1 MIKAGSFFID
11 ISVGAVKEKMQTKIN
26 LVNLNNQKQPSF
38 KNKGDFSTRA
48 SKFFVKTQEDLKWTR
63 FIQCEVTNLTPKAV
77 FARSVADI
85 SEQTFLE
92 LTEAALFFFAP
103 AVLGKFFKN
112 AFSKLHPKEIR
123 EQITQHIVK
132 NTDELIKDTSKNSK
146 RALSTKAGIVLA
158 CAAIPAGEYALSFAK
173 NLFTLKVFK
182 KSDFNNIAN
191 LNEEQKEDKK
201 HQKFVEQSAYSHFK
215 KFGLISAG
223 GIVSGIAL
231 AKYGHK
237 SAALQKF
244 SEVLLQPGVH
254 IAKGL
259 EKIGLNSQKTK
270 NFLKKYITPDF
281 SIDKNNKGELNL
293 GLSKGQLLISTV
305 VGLFGYS
312 AAGRDRGKLDQ
323 LEVWTRV
330 PLVVFYTV
338 FGSSMFEHVFKN
350 HLLKKNK
357 YPHFIK
363 KENGEFKPLPSLKDI
378 EKLASAD
385 ALKNGTQKSAE
396 YAKLVKQKA
405 LILGVPYAFTLVFF
419 GFLLAGIS
427 RLWTQYRYNKTQ
439 KANKE

>member
-1 MIKAGSFFID
+1 MQIKTNS
-11 ISVGAVKEKMQTKIN
+11 IN
-26 LVNLNNQKQPSF
+26 INNQNGPSF
-38 KNKGDFSTRA
+38 QNRGEFSTKA
-48 SKFFVKTQEDLKWTR
+48 AEFFVKTQEDLKWTR

-103 AVLGKFFKN
+103 AVLGKFFKDK
-112 AFSKLHPKEIR
+112 FSKLHPSNIR
-123 EQITQHIVK
+123 ENLGNHIVK
-132 NTDELIKDTSKNSK
+132 NTDELIKDTSKVSK
-146 RALSTKAGIVLA
+146 RALTTKAGIVLA

-191 LNEEQKEDKK
+191 LNDEQKEDIK
-201 HQKFVEQSAYSHFK
+201 HQKFVEKSAYNHFRN
-215 KFGLISAG
+215 FGLISAG
-223 GIVSGIAL
+223 GLISGLAL

-259 EKIGLNSQKTK
+259 EKVGLGNEKTK
-270 NFLKKYITPDF
+270 KFLKRYITPDF
-281 SIDKNNKGELNL
+281 DISGGKLS
-293 GLSKGQLLISTV
+293 LSKGQLLISTV
-305 VGLFGYS
+305 AGLFGYS

-350 HLLKKNK
+350 QLLKNNK

-363 KENGEFKPLPSLKDI
+363 KENGEFKPLPSLKNI
-378 EKLASAD
+378 EKLAATD
-385 ALKNGTQKSAE
+385 ALNKGTQKSAE
-396 YAKLVKQKA
+396 YSKLVKQKA

-427 RLWTQYRYNKTQ
+427 RLWTQYRYDREQ
-439 KANKE
+439 KAKNTKTNVLV

>member
-1 MIKAGSFFID
+1 
-11 ISVGAVKEKMQTKIN
+11 MQTKIHQSN
-26 LVNLNNQKQPSF
+26 INIKPRPSF
-38 KNKGDFSTRA
+38 QNKVDFSTKA

-63 FIQCEVTNLTPKAV
+63 FIQCEITNLTPKAV

-103 AVLGKFFKN
+103 AILGKFFKN
-112 AFSKLHPKEIR
+112 VFSKLHPAEIR
-123 EQITQHIVK
+123 ENLGKHITK
-132 NTDELIKDTSKNSK
+132 NTDELIKDSSKLSK
-146 RALSTKAGIVLA
+146 RALTTKAGIVLA
-158 CAAIPAGEYALSFAK
+158 CTMIPAGEYALSFAK

-191 LNEEQKEDKK
+191 LNKNQKEDTK
-201 HQKFVEQSAYSHFK
+201 HQQFVEQSAYSHFK
-215 KFGLISAG
+215 KFGLISAAG
-223 GIVSGIAL
+223 LVSGIAL
-231 AKYGHK
+231 AKYGYK
-237 SAALQKF
+237 SKFMQKF
-244 SEVLLQPGVH
+244 SGILLQPGVH
-254 IAKGL
+254 IANGL
-259 EKIGLNSQKTK
+259 EKIGLKSERI
-270 NFLKKYITPDF
+270 KKFFKRYITPDF
-281 SIDKNNKGELNL
+281 DVSGTSLS
-293 GLSKGQLLISTV
+293 LSKGQLLISTV
-305 VGLFGYS
+305 TGLLGYS

-363 KENGEFKPLPSLKDI
+363 KEKDEFKPLPSLKDI
-378 EKLASAD
+378 EKLASAE
-385 ALKNGTQKSAE
+385 ALKKGTQKSAE

-405 LILGVPYAFTLVFF
+405 FILGVPYAFTLAFF

-427 RLWTQYRYNKTQ
+427 RLWTQYRYDREQEIKNREQFCKVQ
-439 KANKE
+439 NAKGKK

>member
-1 MIKAGSFFID
+1 MRP
-11 ISVGAVKEKMQTKIN
+11 
-26 LVNLNNQKQPSF
+26 QPSF
-38 KNKGDFSTRA
+38 KNKGDFSTKA

-63 FIQCEVTNLTPKAV
+63 FIQCEITNLTPKAV

-85 SEQTFLE
+85 SEQAFLE

-103 AVLGKFFKN
+103 AVLGKVFKN
-112 AFSKLHPKEIR
+112 TFSKLHPKNIR
-123 EQITQHIVK
+123 ENVAQHIVK
-132 NTDELIKDTSKNSK
+132 NTDELIKDTSKVSK
-146 RALSTKAGIVLA
+146 RALTTKAGIVLA
-158 CAAIPAGEYALSFAK
+158 CAVIPAGEYALSFAK

-191 LNEEQKEDKK
+191 LNDEQKEDKK
-201 HQKFVEQSAYSHFK
+201 HQKFVEESAYSHFK
-215 KFGLISAG
+215 KFGLVSAG
-223 GIVSGIAL
+223 GLVSGIAL

-237 SAALQKF
+237 SKLTQKF
-244 SEVLLQPGVH
+244 SEVLLQPGVY

-259 EKIGLNSQKTK
+259 EKIGLGGEKTK
-270 NFLKKYITPDF
+270 KFFKRYITPDF
-281 SIDKNNKGELNL
+281 DVSGGSLS
-293 GLSKGQLLISTV
+293 LSKGQLLISTV
-305 VGLFGYS
+305 TGLFGYS
-312 AAGRDRGKLDQ
+312 AAGKDRGKLDQ

-363 KENGEFKPLPSLKDI
+363 KENGEFKPLPSLKKI
-378 EKLASAD
+378 EKIATEE

-396 YAKLVKQKA
+396 YSKLVKQKA

-427 RLWTQYRYNKTQ
+427 RLWTQYRYDKEQ
-439 KANKE
+439 EMKKQIANGKWKMEN

>member
-1 MIKAGSFFID
+1 
-11 ISVGAVKEKMQTKIN
+11 MQTKVN
-26 LVNLNNQKQPSF
+26 LVNLNNQNQLSF
-38 KNKGDFSTRA
+38 QNKGDFSTRA

-112 AFSKLHPKEIR
+112 TLSKLHPKEIR
-123 EQITQHIVK
+123 EQVAEHIVK
-132 NTDELIKDTSKNSK
+132 HTDELIKDTGKVSK
-146 RALSTKAGIVLA
+146 RALTTKAGIVLA
-158 CAAIPAGEYALSFAK
+158 CAMIPAGEFALSFAK

-191 LNEEQKEDKK
+191 LNAEQKEDKK
-201 HQKFVEQSAYSHFK
+201 HQQFVEQSAYSHFK

-223 GIVSGIAL
+223 GLISGVAL

-237 SAALQKF
+237 STALQKF
-244 SEVLLQPGVH
+244 SEILLQPGAH

-259 EKIGLNSQKTK
+259 EKAGLRNEKVK
-270 NFLKKYITPDF
+270 NFFKKYITPDF
-281 SIDKNNKGELNL
+281 DVSGGKLS
-293 GLSKGQLLISTV
+293 LSKGQLLISTV
-305 VGLFGYS
+305 TGLFGYS

-363 KENGEFKPLPSLKDI
+363 KENGEFKALPSLKDI
-378 EKLASAD
+378 EKFASAE
-385 ALKNGTQKSAE
+385 ALKKGTQKSAE
-396 YAKLVKQKA
+396 YAKLVKQKT

-427 RLWTQYRYNKTQ
+427 RLWTQYRYNKAQ
-439 KANKE
+439 RVKNGSFRL

>member
-1 MIKAGSFFID
+1 
-11 ISVGAVKEKMQTKIN
+11 MQTRIN
-26 LVNLNNQKQPSF
+26 LVKLNNAEAQNQPSF
-38 KNKGDFSTRA
+38 QNKEEFSLRA

-103 AVLGKFFKN
+103 AILGEVFKN
-112 AFSKLHPKEIR
+112 IFSKLHPQVIR
-123 EQITQHIVK
+123 EKVAQHIVK
-132 NTDELIKDTSKNSK
+132 NTDELIKDTSKISK
-146 RALSTKAGIVLA
+146 RALTTKAGIVLA
-158 CAAIPAGEYALSFAK
+158 CAVIPAGEFALSFAK

-191 LNEEQKEDKK
+191 LNENQKENKK

-223 GIVSGIAL
+223 GLLSGLAL

-237 SAALQKF
+237 FEASRKF
-244 SEVLLQPGVH
+244 SEILLQPGAY

-259 EKIGLNSQKTK
+259 EKVGLGGEKTK
-270 NFLKKYITPDF
+270 NFFKKYITPDF
-281 SIDKNNKGELNL
+281 DVSGGKLL
-293 GLSKGQLLISTV
+293 LSKGQLLISTLT
-305 VGLFGYS
+305 GLFGYS

-363 KENGEFKPLPSLKDI
+363 KESGEFKPLPSLKDI
-378 EKLASAD
+378 EKIASD
-385 ALKNGTQKSAE
+385 EALKNGTHKNAE

-405 LILGVPYAFTLVFF
+405 FILGVPYAFTLVFF

-427 RLWTQYRYNKTQ
+427 RLWTQYRYDKEQ
-439 KANKE
+439 KSKNQQVIDK

>member
-1 MIKAGSFFID
+1 
-11 ISVGAVKEKMQTKIN
+11 MQTKIN
-26 LVNLNNQKQPSF
+26 PLNVNNQNKLSF
-38 KNKGDFSTRA
+38 QNKGEFSTKA
-48 SKFFVKTQEDLKWTR
+48 AKFFVKTQEDLKWTR

-77 FARSVADI
+77 FARSAADI

-92 LTEAALFFFAP
+92 LTEATLFFFAP
-103 AVLGKFFKN
+103 AILGKFFKN
-112 AFSKLHPKEIR
+112 AFSKLHPEKIR
-123 EQITQHIVK
+123 EQVAQQIVK
-132 NTDELIKDTSKNSK
+132 NTDELIKDISKASK
-146 RALSTKAGIVLA
+146 RALTTKAGIVLA
-158 CAAIPAGEYALSFAK
+158 CAMIPAGEYALSFAK

-191 LNEEQKEDKK
+191 LNENQKEDIK

-215 KFGLISAG
+215 NFGLISAG
-223 GIVSGIAL
+223 GLISGLAL

-244 SEVLLQPGVH
+244 SEALLQPGVK
-254 IAKGL
+254 ISKGL
-259 EKIGLNSQKTK
+259 EKIGLKSEGTK
-270 NFLKKYITPDF
+270 KFLKRYITPDF
-281 SIDKNNKGELNL
+281 DVSGGKLS
-293 GLSKGQLLISTV
+293 LSKGQLLISTV

-363 KENGEFKPLPSLKDI
+363 KENGEFKPLPSLKEI
-378 EKLASAD
+378 EKLASAES
-385 ALKNGTQKSAE
+385 LKNRTKQGAE
-396 YAKLVKQKA
+396 YSKLVKQKA

-427 RLWTQYRYNKTQ
+427 RLWTQFRYDKEQELKKQ
-439 KANKE
+439 KSK